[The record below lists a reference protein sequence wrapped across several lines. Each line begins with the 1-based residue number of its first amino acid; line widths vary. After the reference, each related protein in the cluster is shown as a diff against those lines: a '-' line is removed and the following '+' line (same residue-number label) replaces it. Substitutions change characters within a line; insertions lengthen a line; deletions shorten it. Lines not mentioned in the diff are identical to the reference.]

1 MEVVRE
7 LYGNDDELWSLSFD
21 FFLHDALC
29 QISAACL
36 NEFPKWLSTVA
47 GRFSVDITFWHAG
60 ENLAR
65 SVSGHSKDTRECLNE
80 SKKLSIEHVS
90 IKIAKGFYRQ

>member
-1 MEVVRE
+1 MGMTTNSEV
-7 LYGNDDELWSLSFD
+7 YHFD
-21 FFLHDALC
+21 VFLHDALC

-65 SVSGHSKDTRECLNE
+65 LFRDIVRIPAN
-80 SKKLSIEHVS
+80 V
-90 IKIAKGFYRQ
+90 